1 MSEPPRTA
9 SGQALGIRI
18 VRRRVYKRDESGPIA
33 RQVYDG
39 QEDVYY
45 DTVINLHE
53 LDLLAAKAARNGG
66 LKAKAG
72 PIRVQIVAKKKVEEP
87 HK

>member
-1 MSEPPRTA
+1 MSELRTA
-9 SGQALGIRI
+9 SGQALGVRI
-18 VRRRVYKRDESGPIA
+18 VRRAVYKRDESGPIA

-39 QEDVYY
+39 REDIYY